1 MAPYLPR
8 DGHAGSP
15 YSEGGA
21 LYALGLITANHG
33 AGTQPFLT
41 ESLRA
46 TANPI
51 IQHGACLGLGECG
64 ALCLCL
70 CLSVCVCVCVRW
82 LVQGDGWLRS
92 SSCPH
97 ARALPTFWCWWPYNS
112 GSLTAQGGQCMCL

>member
-33 AGTQPFLT
+33 SGIQPFLT

-46 TANPI
+46 TGNPI
-51 IQHGACLGLGECG
+51 IQHGACLGLGEY
-64 ALCLCL
+64 
-70 CLSVCVCVCVRW
+70 W
-82 LVQGDGWLRS
+82 WGDPATL
-92 SSCPH
+92 
-97 ARALPTFWCWWPYNS
+97 AA
-112 GSLTAQGGQCMCL
+112 LTASNNVNTQTSTCKCA

>member
-33 AGTQPFLT
+33 SGTQPFLT

-46 TANPI
+46 TGNPI
-51 IQHGACLGLGECG
+51 IQHGACLGLGEYCG
-64 ALCLCL
+64 
-70 CLSVCVCVCVRW
+70 
-82 LVQGDGWLRS
+82 
-92 SSCPH
+92 
-97 ARALPTFWCWWPYNS
+97 
-112 GSLTAQGGQCMCL
+112 GSQQD